1 MAAVF
6 PFNLDGPSFLQF
18 YGALSVTALALLAW
32 RVHRRASSSQP
43 ERGERGEPDTYQIAW
58 LAGGAQATLNAAL
71 ASLMARGALEKR
83 GKSLAPRTPSN
94 KLDALHPV
102 ESEVL
107 RHVALGLPA
116 ALRGLASAPLGLERS
131 LSQRG
136 LYRAARPWLEA
147 APELIAL
154 IGGVLLLGLARVAQG
169 LSAHRPVGFLV
180 LEMVLVALIG
190 VAIAASYRRG
200 ARTAAGEALL
210 ARMRRSTPRKL
221 EPSATAS
228 ALAVDPALPVALFGT
243 AVLMGTPLGGVH
255 EQVRRNLRASDAS
268 GSGCSGGTAG
278 DSGGSGCSGSGCGS
292 GCGGGC
298 GGCSG

>member
-58 LAGGAQATLNAAL
+58 LAGGARATLNAAL

-94 KLDALHPV
+94 KLETLHPV

-190 VAIAASYRRG
+190 AAIAASYRRG

-221 EPSATAS
+221 EPRATAS

-278 DSGGSGCSGSGCGS
+278 DSGGSGCSGGGCGS